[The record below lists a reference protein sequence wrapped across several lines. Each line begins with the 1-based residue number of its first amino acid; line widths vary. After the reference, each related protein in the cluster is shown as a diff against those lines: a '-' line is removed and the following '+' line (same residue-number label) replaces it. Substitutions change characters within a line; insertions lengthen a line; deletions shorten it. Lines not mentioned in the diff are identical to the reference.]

1 MKENPWL
8 NSKEACEYFKASPG
22 TLKLWREIGYLKEG
36 THWRRQN
43 YACSISLN
51 QEIYYHKSWCQ
62 EEIEYWR
69 QQDAP
74 IGRLAA

>member
-8 NSKEACEYFKASPG
+8 SSEEASECFKASEE
-22 TLKLWREIGYLKEG
+22 TLDLWREIGYLKEG
-36 THWRRQN
+36 THWRKQDTKGTIR
-43 YACSISLN
+43 LKE
-51 QEIYYHKSWCQ
+51 EIYYHQTWCQ

-74 IGRLAA
+74 ICKLAA